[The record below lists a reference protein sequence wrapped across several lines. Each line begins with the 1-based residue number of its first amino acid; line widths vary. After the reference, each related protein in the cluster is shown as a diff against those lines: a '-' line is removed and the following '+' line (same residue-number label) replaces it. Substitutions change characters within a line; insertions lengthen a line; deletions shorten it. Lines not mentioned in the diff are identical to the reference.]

1 MNWKQIAV
9 LLGVG
14 FLLTRGSRKK
24 QGMVS
29 KNFSWREV
37 TRSGTC
43 ERAGIDNTPG
53 PLEQARLQ
61 AIVLNVM
68 QPLRNAMGRPIRVTS
83 GFRSPACNVKIG
95 GATESQH
102 MKGEAIDFQDPAG
115 NLAEM
120 FYYIKDNLPFDQLIW
135 EKGDNNQ
142 PLWIHVSYK
151 QSGNNR
157 RKVLKYQVP
166 PGSGYTYF

>member
-1 MNWKQIAV
+1 MDWKKIAV
-9 LLGVG
+9 VLGIG

-24 QGMVS
+24 EGMVS

-43 ERAGIDNTPG
+43 ERAGIDNIPG
-53 PLEQARLQ
+53 PMEKAALQ
-61 AIVLNVM
+61 ATIINVM

-83 GFRSPACNVKIG
+83 GYRSLACNTKIG
-95 GATESQH
+95 GATNSQH
-102 MKGEAIDFQDPAG
+102 MRGQAIDFQDPAG
-115 NLAEM
+115 NLAQM

-135 EKGDNNQ
+135 EKGDTNQ

-151 QSGNNR
+151 SDGSNR
-157 RKVLKYQVP
+157 GKVLKYQVP

>member
-1 MNWKQIAV
+1 MDWKKIAV
-9 LLGVG
+9 VLGIG

-24 QGMVS
+24 EGMVS

-53 PLEQARLQ
+53 PMEKAALQ
-61 AIVLNVM
+61 ATIINVM

-83 GFRSPACNVKIG
+83 GYRSLACNTKIG
-95 GATESQH
+95 GATNSQH
-102 MKGEAIDFQDPAG
+102 MRGQAIDFQDPAG
-115 NLAEM
+115 NLAQM

-135 EKGDNNQ
+135 EKGDTNQ

-151 QSGNNR
+151 SDGSNR
-157 RKVLKYQVP
+157 GKVLKYQVP

>member
-1 MNWKQIAV
+1 MDWKKIAV
-9 LLGVG
+9 ILGIG

-24 QGMVS
+24 EGMVS

-53 PLEQARLQ
+53 PVEQARLQ
-61 AIVLNVM
+61 AIILNVM

-83 GFRSPACNVKIG
+83 GYRSPACNVKIG
-95 GATESQH
+95 GATHSQH

-115 NLAEM
+115 NLAQM

-135 EKGDNNQ
+135 EKGNSNQ
-142 PLWIHVSYK
+142 PLWVHVSYK

-157 RKVLKYQVP
+157 KEVLKYENP
-166 PGSGYTYF
+166 PGSGYTNF

>member
-1 MNWKQIAV
+1 MDWKKIAV
-9 LLGVG
+9 VLGVG

-24 QGMVS
+24 EGMIS
-29 KNFSWREV
+29 KNFSWSEV

-53 PLEQARLQ
+53 PMERAALQ
-61 AIVLNVM
+61 ATIINVM

-83 GFRSPACNVKIG
+83 GYRSPACNLRIG
-95 GATESQH
+95 GVLDSQH
-102 MKGEAIDFQDPAG
+102 KKGEAIDFQDPAG
-115 NLAEM
+115 NLAQM

-135 EKGDNNQ
+135 EKGDTNQ

-151 QSGNNR
+151 SDGSNR
-157 RKVLKYQVP
+157 GKVLKYQVP